1 MSSGGAITGLS
12 VNIAEVGVEAFVAG
26 EGGLAFPFRAFTV
39 RAVCFSRCDGPCRFV
54 SSWIIAGAKAGS
66 IADISG
72 IFACWNARFRKPVSR
87 QFVILRTLADLA
99 FIRRARSLS
108 RSGVISDSAR
118 IISLLF
124 VDMT

>member
-1 MSSGGAITGLS
+1 M
-12 VNIAEVGVEAFVAG
+12 EVFVALLV
-26 EGGLAFPFRAFTV
+26 GLALPFRAFTV
-39 RAVCFSRCDGPCRFV
+39 RAVCFSRWEAPCFV
-54 SSWIIAGAKAGS
+54 VASWTIAGAKAGS
-66 IADISG
+66 MVDISG
-72 IFACWNARFRKPVSR
+72 IFACWNARLRKPVSR
-87 QFVILRTLADLA
+87 QFVIRRTLADLA